1 MAFGFLTTQCRA
13 VKIHLELMIVPAQL
27 YLGLASSKNKRAVHG
42 YFPPALVPPVI
53 LPFFLLKYFLFWFG
67 LTPHAEQF
75 KIKKSV
81 KFVAFPTARV
91 RAGDNGRNGWCRCI
105 G

>member
-1 MAFGFLTTQCRA
+1 M
-13 VKIHLELMIVPAQL
+13 PAQL

-53 LPFFLLKYFLFWFG
+53 LPFFLLKYFLFWFC

-75 KIKKSV
+75 KVRKSV
-81 KFVAFPTARV
+81 KFKVFPTARGGV
-91 RAGDNGRNGWCRCI
+91 GDNGRHG
-105 G
+105 